1 MIDEDYQPSCTFEA
15 YMKNALLKKGTDGL
29 PQPQSRMEVLL
40 WELCVLISEGSSG
53 QAGSNGKSAYELAV
67 ESGYQGT
74 LEEWLASLVGPQGA
88 AGKDGRTVELIK
100 TSDSIKWRW
109 TGQADGVGWTL
120 LVPLS
125 DIKGA
130 DGKDGING
138 SNGADGADGYT
149 PVRGVDYW
157 TESDV
162 NEIKAYID
170 AKIAEAVNPGT
181 TE

>member
-1 MIDEDYQPSCTFEA
+1 M
-15 YMKNALLKKGTDGL
+15 LL
-29 PQPQSRMEVLL
+29 
-40 WELCVLISEGSSG
+40 
-53 QAGSNGKSAYELAV
+53 
-67 ESGYQGT
+67 
-74 LEEWLASLVGPQGA
+74 
-88 AGKDGRTVELIK
+88 GKDGRTVELIK